1 MMKFDHTNLHVY
13 DLDRSVRFYE
23 EVVGLK
29 EITRLETPSFV
40 FVYLGD
46 SCHSDHALELQWVK
60 DRRAPYTLG
69 DNGYHIAFATDNLKE
84 SYERHKKMG
93 CIYREYTEYGIYWL
107 QDPDGYLIEILAED
121 WEMGRIL

>member
-1 MMKFDHTNLHVY
+1 MIKFDHTNLHVY

-29 EITRLETPSFV
+29 EITRLETPSFI

-46 SCHSDHALELQWVK
+46 SYHSEHALELQWVK

-69 DNGYHIAFATDNLKE
+69 DSNFHIAFATDNFKE
-84 SYERHKKMG
+84 SYERHKNM
-93 CIYREYTEYGIYWL
+93 C
-107 QDPDGYLIEILAED
+107 PNILLSEPLFFVIRLAKKD
-121 WEMGRIL
+121 